1 MEKIKVVWLCHFSNA
16 EIQSQLKPFKKLNE
30 YAPWISNTLKVL
42 EGNSLFEVYVIS
54 PHEYIRGIHKFTIRG
69 IHYFFYNA
77 HMPFIGRHWP
87 GFFKWD
93 YISNF
98 FTNKLITKYLVNKIK
113 PDVIHLHGA
122 ENAYYSSTI
131 LQFIHKYPCILMIQ
145 GFISH
150 SSHAITKIGFKR
162 ISYEKRIIATIPNA
176 FYRTQQMVEELKT
189 INPSIQLFKSIYPY
203 TFTHIQSENIE
214 KKYDIVFFARVT
226 KDKGIGD
233 LLEALAILKKCQT
246 DISLCVIGNGELDKY
261 KQYAN
266 SLGLTENVYWAGFL
280 PTQQEVHRL
289 VVQAKI
295 SVLPTYHDIMPGGVV
310 EAMMLGVSVISYNL
324 ENNQEINEKEEVISL
339 VEKGDVAAL
348 AKAIEELLSNKNL
361 SKERSEKGIRRAN
374 EMFAYKDEEVRL
386 SLLEGYRQA
395 IEIFQE
401 KKKNKKEKKA

>member
-1 MEKIKVVWLCHFSNA
+1 MEKLKVVWLCHFSNA
-16 EIQSQLKPFKKLNE
+16 EIQSHLKPFKKLNE
-30 YAPWISNTLKVL
+30 FAPWISNTLKVL
-42 EGNSLFEVYVIS
+42 EGDSRFEVYVIS

-69 IHYFFYNA
+69 IHYYFYNA
-77 HMPFIGRHWP
+77 HMPILGRHWP
-87 GFFKWD
+87 RLFKWD

-98 FTNKLITKYLVNKIK
+98 FTNKLITKYLAHKIK

-122 ENAYYSSTI
+122 ENAYYSSTVI
-131 LQFIHKYPCILMIQ
+131 QFIHKYPCILMIQ

-150 SSHAITKIGFKR
+150 SSHAITKISFKR
-162 ISYEKRIIATIPNA
+162 ISYEKKIIATIPNA
-176 FYRTQQMVEELKT
+176 FYRTQQMAEELKT
-189 INPSIQLFKSIYPY
+189 INPSIHLFKSLYPY
-203 TFTHIQSENIE
+203 TFSQIKTENIE
-214 KKYDIVFFARVT
+214 KKYDIVFFAKVT

-295 SVLPTYHDIMPGGVV
+295 SVLPTYHDIMPGGIV
-310 EAMMLGVSVISYNL
+310 EAMMLGVPVISYNL

-339 VEKGDVAAL
+339 VEKGNIEAL
-348 AKAIEELLSNKNL
+348 AKTIVELLDNSELRNEK
-361 SKERSEKGIRRAN
+361 SEKSIERAK
-374 EMFAYKDEEVRL
+374 EMFLWSNEHLAD
-386 SLLEGYRQA
+386 SLLVGYKA
-395 IEIFQE
+395 SIERFN
-401 KKKNKKEKKA
+401 NKE

>member
-1 MEKIKVVWLCHFSNA
+1 
-16 EIQSQLKPFKKLNE
+16 
-30 YAPWISNTLKVL
+30 
-42 EGNSLFEVYVIS
+42 
-54 PHEYIRGIHKFTIRG
+54 
-69 IHYFFYNA
+69 
-77 HMPFIGRHWP
+77 MPIIGRHWP
-87 GFFKWD
+87 RFFKWD

-176 FYRTQQMVEELKT
+176 FYRTQQMAEELKT
-189 INPSIQLFKSIYPY
+189 INPSIHLFKSLYPY
-203 TFTHIQSENIE
+203 TFSQIKTENIE
-214 KKYDIVFFARVT
+214 KKYDIVFFAKVT

-280 PTQQEVHRL
+280 PTQEEVHRM
-289 VVQAKI
+289 VVQAKL
-295 SVLPTYHDIMPGGVV
+295 SVLPTYHDIMPGGIV
-310 EAMMLGVSVISYNL
+310 EAMMLGIPVVSYDL
-324 ENNQEINEKEEVISL
+324 ENNQEINEKDEVISL
-339 VEKGDVAAL
+339 VEKGNIHAL
-348 AKAIEELLSNKNL
+348 ANAIQMLLDNAELR
-361 SKERSEKGIRRAN
+361 KERSVKGIKRAK
-374 EMFAYKDEEVRL
+374 EMFLWTNEQLANSILVGYKT
-386 SLLEGYRQA
+386 A
-395 IEIFQE
+395 IESF
-401 KKKNKKEKKA
+401 KSKE

>member
-1 MEKIKVVWLCHFSNA
+1 M
-16 EIQSQLKPFKKLNE
+16 
-30 YAPWISNTLKVL
+30 
-42 EGNSLFEVYVIS
+42 
-54 PHEYIRGIHKFTIRG
+54 
-69 IHYFFYNA
+69 
-77 HMPFIGRHWP
+77 
-87 GFFKWD
+87 
-93 YISNF
+93 
-98 FTNKLITKYLVNKIK
+98 
-113 PDVIHLHGA
+113 IHLHGA

-131 LQFIHKYPCILMIQ
+131 LQFIKKYPCILMVQ

-150 SSHAITKIGFKR
+150 TSRTINKLIYKR
-162 ISYEKRIIATIPNA
+162 ISYEKKIIATIPNA
-176 FYRTQQMVEELKT
+176 FYRTRQMAEELKT
-189 INPSIQLFKSIYPY
+189 INPSIHLFKSLYPY
-203 TFTHIQSENIE
+203 TFTQIQSENIE

-310 EAMMLGVSVISYNL
+310 EAMMLGVSVVSYNI

-339 VEKGDVAAL
+339 VEKGNVHAL
-348 AKAIEELLSNKNL
+348 AKAMQELLDNQELRN
-361 SKERSEKGIRRAN
+361 ERSKKGMKRAK
-374 EMFAYKDEEVRL
+374 EMFVFEDEEIRI
-386 SLLEGYRQA
+386 SLLKGYINA
-395 IEIFQE
+395 IKVFQ
-401 KKKNKKEKKA
+401 NKTINTK